1 MSLVEFPQV
10 QALKV
15 SWQRLLKAQRVLVA
29 VTDQSLICC
38 WMRAGQWVW
47 RSGVLPPDCCRDGVP
62 LLPELIGDFLG
73 ELLLDCDLPGAQIE
87 LLLPHSACCWR
98 LFEAGSSEPDQGL
111 AAARS
116 YLAGL
121 QESVEPDDLDVSFQQ
136 VGDDWLVVGVPKP
149 VLQAWID
156 VADMADVP
164 LRRVEWSVLTA
175 LRTLQRSLA
184 GDWADDLAW
193 VIQASG
199 QQGCRLVLV
208 RDGVPEVD
216 RLVRTT
222 DGLSDVISTT
232 ASAWRRLDAQTSR
245 PLAWLTCVA
254 DDSLFDVKPWLDAGI
269 CDRLLELPMGW
280 VATPAIPEQETG
292 SLDPFIHLAFAGL
305 NEVQS

>member
-15 SWQRLLKAQRVLVA
+15 SWQRLLRAQRVLVA
-29 VTDQSLICC
+29 VSDQSLICC

-47 RSGVLPPDCCRDGVP
+47 RSGVLPPDSCRDGVP

-73 ELLLDCDLPGAQIE
+73 DLLLDCELPGAQIE
-87 LLLPHSACCWR
+87 LLLPHPACRWR
-98 LFEAGSSEPDQGL
+98 LFEAGSTEVLD
-111 AAARS
+111 AARS
-116 YLAGL
+116 CLAGL
-121 QESVEPDDLDVSFQQ
+121 QESVEPSDLDVSFQQ
-136 VGDDWLVVGVPKP
+136 VGDDLLVVGVPKP
-149 VLQAWID
+149 VLQGWID

-164 LRRVEWSVLTA
+164 LRRVEWSVSTA
-175 LRTLQRSLA
+175 LRALQRSLA
-184 GDWADDLAW
+184 GGWADGLAW

-199 QQGCRLVLV
+199 QPGCRLVLV

-222 DGLSDVISTT
+222 DGLSDVVMTT
-232 ASAWRRLDAQTSR
+232 ARAWRKLRTQNSR

-280 VATPAIPEQETG
+280 VATAAIPEQETG
-292 SLDPFIHLAFAGL
+292 PLDPFIHLAFAGL

>member
-1 MSLVEFPQV
+1 LSLVEFPQV

-47 RSGVLPPDCCRDGVP
+47 RSGVLPPDSCRDGVP

-87 LLLPHSACCWR
+87 LLLPHPACRWR
-98 LFEAGSSEPDQGL
+98 LFEAGSSEPDQCL
-111 AAARS
+111 AAARTS
-116 YLAGL
+116 LAGL
-121 QESVEPDDLDVSFQQ
+121 QQSVEPDDLDLSFQQ
-136 VGDDWLVVGVPKP
+136 VGDDLLVVGVPKP
-149 VLQAWID
+149 VLQGWID

-164 LRRVEWSVLTA
+164 LRRVEWSVSTA
-175 LRTLQRSLA
+175 LRALQRSLP
-184 GDWADDLAW
+184 DPWVEDLAW

-199 QQGCRLVLV
+199 QSGCRLVLV

-216 RLVRTT
+216 RLVRTP

-232 ASAWRRLDAQTSR
+232 ARAWRRLDAQASR

-254 DDSLFDVKPWLDAGI
+254 DDSLFDPKPWLDTAKS
-269 CDRLLELPMGW
+269 DRLLELPMGW

-292 SLDPFIHLAFAGL
+292 PLDPFIHLAFAGL